1 MVALKH
7 VEQGTQEPVRAQHP
21 SRRYL
26 YDGDPPLVRDRLDRL
41 RPDVG
46 FGGHQ
51 CSRIVWSVR
60 VADPHRD
67 PRVHRRLNGA
77 RVEYLG
83 AEIGQLGRFG
93 VRQPRDRPRGA
104 HDSRVGREHSAH
116 VGISRPASPECGG
129 HAIRGGGHV
138 PSEHRDLADVEQ
150 RTKLSL
156 GPRSGLREQRNG
168 GWMLVRRDDASPS
181 IDVTGP
187 EAACLEHRR
196 AERGSE
202 MLTMGG
208 ELVVQ
213 CRAGIGAPRDTPRQ
227 VRERVD

>member
-1 MVALKH
+1 MKPRRRKNQDA
-7 VEQGTQEPVRAQHP
+7 QGSTIVLEEPSLPTIFSSDLLTPEEERELLATFWEMKTELVKLMIRHFPKLRAH
-21 SRRYL
+21 
-26 YDGDPPLVRDRLDRL
+26 
-41 RPDVG
+41 
-46 FGGHQ
+46 
-51 CSRIVWSVR
+51 
-60 VADPHRD
+60 
-67 PRVHRRLNGA
+67 
-77 RVEYLG
+77 
-83 AEIGQLGRFG
+83 
-93 VRQPRDRPRGA
+93 
-104 HDSRVGREHSAH
+104 
-116 VGISRPASPECGG
+116 RPAMEPWPM
-129 HAIRGGGHV
+129 AQFIR
-138 PSEHRDLADVEQ
+138 DYCDVEQ